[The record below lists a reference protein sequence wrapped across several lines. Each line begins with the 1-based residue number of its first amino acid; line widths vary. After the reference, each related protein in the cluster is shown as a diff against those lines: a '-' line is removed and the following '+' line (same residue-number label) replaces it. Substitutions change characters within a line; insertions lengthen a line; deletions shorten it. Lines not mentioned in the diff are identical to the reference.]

1 MYGKLITT
9 LLTTSA
15 IAATNISCTATSD
28 RGNLAASVGSTSG
41 MYQSSET
48 PINNTVSAQPEK
60 SNAQENERVQFIC
73 GESFDKQTNRR
84 LPTTFAWTHRGKMA
98 LVRWK
103 TEQFPGYPP
112 QRRCEEVSPRFQ
124 EAYNS
129 GTLGMITNGTMNN
142 QPVICTTTEQD
153 GACQNLLMTLRSQDN
168 SLKVL
173 KEFEDILNGRGVGP
187 VVHSSGTPQ
196 RFVELDIQK
205 FLNTAPVEK
214 DYKEQ

>member
-1 MYGKLITT
+1 MYWKLITT
-9 LLTTSA
+9 LLTTGA
-15 IAATNISCTATSD
+15 IAFTNVSCTATSD
-28 RGNLAASVGSTSG
+28 RINLAASIGSTSRN
-41 MYQSSET
+41 QPAEA
-48 PINNTVSAQPEK
+48 PANNIVPLQPEK
-60 SNAQENERVQFIC
+60 GNAKENTEVQFIC
-73 GESFDKQTNRR
+73 GESFDKSTGRR
-84 LPTTFAWTHRGKMA
+84 LPTTFAWTDKGKQA

-112 QRRCEEVSPRFQ
+112 QRRCNEISPRFE
-124 EAYNS
+124 EAYNN

-142 QPVICTTTEQD
+142 QPVICTTTEE
-153 GACQNLLMTLRSQDN
+153 GGTCQNLLMTLRPQDN

-196 RFVELDIQK
+196 RFVELNIQK
-205 FLNTAPVEK
+205 FLDTAPVEK